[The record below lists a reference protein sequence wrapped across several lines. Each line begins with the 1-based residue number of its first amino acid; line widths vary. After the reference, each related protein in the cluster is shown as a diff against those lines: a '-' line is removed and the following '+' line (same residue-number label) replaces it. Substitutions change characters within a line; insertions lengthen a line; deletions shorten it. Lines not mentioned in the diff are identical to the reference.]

1 MQFQVWTL
9 ILAAGASRRM
19 GRPKAL
25 LALGNKTFLVAIAEH
40 YRRLGLPV
48 VVVFGPDL
56 EKRLPNEIAWTR
68 TVLNPHVDAGPLSS
82 LRLGLE
88 LLPETASAA
97 IVHPVDHPL
106 VSSATIGLLLEGHRQ
121 RPAHILVPEFGG
133 EAGHPT
139 LFPRQVFAELR
150 EGPLE
155 GGARRVVEARPERV
169 FRVQVDDPGILRNID
184 TPELYER
191 WVAAPR
197 GGADPAFAGLS
208 DGG

>member
-1 MQFQVWTL
+1 MPSRVWAM

-25 LALGNKTFLVAIAEH
+25 LALGEKTFLVAIADN

-56 EKRLPNEIAWTR
+56 EGRLPVEIASTR
-68 TVLNPHVDAGPLSS
+68 TALNRRPDDGPLSS

-106 VSSATIGLLLEGHRQ
+106 VSVVTIRRLLEGHRQ
-121 RPAHILVPEFGG
+121 RPAAILVPEFGG
-133 EAGHPT
+133 ETGHPT
-139 LFPRQVFAELR
+139 LFPRHVFAELR
-150 EGPLE
+150 DGPLE

-169 FRVQVDDPGILRNID
+169 LRVQVDDPGILRNID

-191 WVAAPR
+191 WVVAPR
-197 GGADPAFAGLS
+197 AGPP
-208 DGG
+208 